1 MKLIVLLMLFSTQV
15 FAEGRSKF
23 FPKHKDGFL
32 IEDRYFDKD
41 KIQRGQE
48 QIRGTY
54 RYVVN
59 YKNLKRMPM
68 EIAHPILQLSQ
79 YSFCNLFPAA
89 APLQVNL
96 HFEPTHVETDFQCV
110 TPPDYDP
117 AEFKKKMQS
126 EYCSDSKIRSDT
138 QERICKELLLR

>member
-1 MKLIVLLMLFSTQV
+1 MNIALIFLIMGAAS
-15 FAEGRSKF
+15 AGGREDF
-23 FPKHKDGFL
+23 FPKHKDGYL
-32 IEDRYFDKD
+32 IEDRFFDKE

-48 QIRGTY
+48 QIRDTY

-59 YKNLKRMPM
+59 YKNLQRMPM

-79 YSFCNLFPAA
+79 YSWCNIFPAA

-96 HFEPTHVETDFQCV
+96 HFEPTHVETDFKCV

-117 AEFKKKMQS
+117 AEFRKKMQS
-126 EYCSDSKIRSDT
+126 DYCADSKIRSRT
-138 QERICKELLLR
+138 QEIICKELLLR